1 MTLINVCPLLVENHS
16 GCVSILQAYLGHHP
30 SLYTWIRN
38 QKPFFQKRSQAG
50 YDCNQL
56 LSVDAP
62 ATGG

>member
-1 MTLINVCPLLVENHS
+1 MTLINVCSLLVENHS

-30 SLYTWIRN
+30 LHLD
-38 QKPFFQKRSQAG
+38 QKPETIFQKRSQAG